1 MTATNDVIRFLRARD
16 YEFVRELGQGACGKT
31 VLLHDDLIGEDFVCK
46 KYVPYSEEQR
56 ESLFKNFIREIKLLH
71 QILHPNVVR
80 VFNYYIYPEHHTGYI
95 LMEFVSGTGID
106 DYVKNAPEKIHEL
119 FLQVID
125 GFRYLE
131 SRDILHRDIR
141 PQNIMVRDDG
151 VVKIIDLGFGKR
163 VQNSQDFGKS
173 ISLNWW
179 CELPNEFNNKV
190 YDFTSEVYFVGR
202 LFERLVQEYEI
213 DDFKYVEILGEMCR
227 LDPQQRV
234 SSFFDV
240 QKTVQSDRFFEMDFA
255 DFELNRYRRF
265 ADFLQYHITKIE
277 TGAKYAGD
285 PDRVLAKLDDAYR
298 GVMLETT
305 VPDAAIVTR
314 CFVEG
319 TYYYN
324 KTGFPVSEVRDFLHL
339 LKSSPETKRRI
350 ILSNIH
356 TRLDAISRYE
366 NDPFAE
372 DVPF

>member
-1 MTATNDVIRFLRARD
+1 MT
-16 YEFVRELGQGACGKT
+16 
-31 VLLHDDLIGEDFVCK
+31 
-46 KYVPYSEEQR
+46 
-56 ESLFKNFIREIKLLH
+56 
-71 QILHPNVVR
+71 
-80 VFNYYIYPEHHTGYI
+80 
-95 LMEFVSGTGID
+95 
-106 DYVKNAPEKIHEL
+106 PEKIHEL